1 MAKNVSE
8 DVPLMPYKDEV
19 LGVFSVGLKAS
30 SSRLPTLS
38 GLKGMIT
45 TKNLLSD
52 EELGFIVHNVD
63 EIIESG
69 TDSLEESRYCSLLS
83 CFSIQLMRTAMKF
96 LIFWKRLPLS
106 LPITLKSK
114 LCRYYSER
122 YRMLHFLAMP

>member
-1 MAKNVSE
+1 MKLFLNPDEAPNRASILHLLSDIVNAARDSMAKNVSE

-19 LGVFSVGLKAS
+19 LGVYSVGLKAS

-69 TDSLEESRYCSLLS
+69 TDALEESRYCSLLS

-96 LIFWKRLPLS
+96 LIF
-106 LPITLKSK
+106 
-114 LCRYYSER
+114 
-122 YRMLHFLAMP
+122 